1 VECNATASFAIAHH
15 FLQILVSKQL
25 RGCIVFTSSVA
36 GFIPTPFAASY
47 AATKAFV
54 SQLACSLHIEVKS
67 LGIDVCAVHPSPVA
81 SNFYEKVRLL
91 LFCIVGIEKLIC
103 VVRVLTIPFM

>member
-1 VECNATASFAIAHH
+1 M
-15 FLQILVSKQL
+15 
-25 RGCIVFTSSVA
+25 FTSSVA

-81 SNFYEKVRLL
+81 SNFYEKVRVSMLW
-91 LFCIVGIEKLIC
+91 IVCNVRDIQTQLSI
-103 VVRVLTIPFM
+103 VVPNHLCRSITRLS